1 MSKRQEAFNKIVA
14 TMAAQNWER
23 SMSPS
28 GSSCKYR
35 GARGLKCAIGVLLND
50 TDANVCDELRCG
62 AHNLPTTIE
71 DRLVSETGFTIN
83 DLALIQR
90 AHDRGNT
97 GTSMRTLFIDVAH
110 NLGLEFIEHIQ
121 ETDRAT
127 ADEILRIGADYLE
140 RTHPAGGLLKEM
152 HLIDAIAIHA
162 PKSVNDDI
170 VGAFR
175 VLHNH
180 VGAPVAKWATGRT
193 AAEVVDAMRKA
204 VES

>member
-1 MSKRQEAFNKIVA
+1 
-14 TMAAQNWER
+14 
-23 SMSPS
+23 MSPS

-71 DRLVSETGFTIN
+71 DRLVRDTGFN
-83 DLALIQR
+83 PHQLAEIQR

-97 GTSMRTLFIDVAH
+97 GASMRTLFIDVAH

-127 ADEILRIGADYLE
+127 A
-140 RTHPAGGLLKEM
+140 
-152 HLIDAIAIHA
+152 
-162 PKSVNDDI
+162 
-170 VGAFR
+170 
-175 VLHNH
+175 
-180 VGAPVAKWATGRT
+180 
-193 AAEVVDAMRKA
+193 EVVDAMRKA